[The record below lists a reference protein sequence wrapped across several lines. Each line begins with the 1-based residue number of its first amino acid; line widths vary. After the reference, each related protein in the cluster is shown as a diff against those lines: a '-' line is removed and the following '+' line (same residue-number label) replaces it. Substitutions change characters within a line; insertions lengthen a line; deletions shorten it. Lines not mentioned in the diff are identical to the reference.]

1 MVRFPTNADLAGRHI
16 RPGIRLLSNETFL
29 HDNAQQ
35 VVSTLDWFDELED
48 QDPLR
53 QGTWNVSW
61 LDGWF
66 WSHSS
71 LLDMLASPWRIHS
84 FANKVRDCAMH
95 CAIWSISDSRGNW
108 IKQSNMI
115 SISHPIS
122 MSRSLNNYYK
132 ALVVYHHPVTKSISG
147 KIVVES
153 SRLKESHCV
162 LFAVRWFTQSSRNI
176 QSMQLISD
184 TNSLDDNYY
193 QNLSQESQL
202 YMAKMRW
209 VLYETQYTCV
219 ISNASN

>member
-1 MVRFPTNADLAGRHI
+1 
-16 RPGIRLLSNETFL
+16 
-29 HDNAQQ
+29 
-35 VVSTLDWFDELED
+35 
-48 QDPLR
+48 
-53 QGTWNVSW
+53 
-61 LDGWF
+61 
-66 WSHSS
+66 
-71 LLDMLASPWRIHS
+71 
-84 FANKVRDCAMH
+84 
-95 CAIWSISDSRGNW
+95 
-108 IKQSNMI
+108 MI

-147 KIVVES
+147 KIVGS
-153 SRLKESHCV
+153 SRLKESHWI

-219 ISNASN
+219 ISNASNQIDVLNGIFHGFPSWFMAQTASSVTHFTKIKTRIFAEIERSKVRQSVYTYYTMSSNQIMLERQLKSEIGNGYTCISRARWISGYQVD